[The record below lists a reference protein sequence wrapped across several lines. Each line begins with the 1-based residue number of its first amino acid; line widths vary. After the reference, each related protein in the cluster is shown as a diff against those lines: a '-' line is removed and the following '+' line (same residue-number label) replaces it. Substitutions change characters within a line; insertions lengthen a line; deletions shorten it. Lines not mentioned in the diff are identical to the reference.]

1 MTLANCSTETLPLQL
16 IRGGSARGGAKVNGE
31 ATDQRQMLRDALDL
45 LQIALDLLDRAAAP
59 AQIGA
64 HVDLAANQ
72 LSEIVR
78 ASAGQPKISAPEQSL
93 ARH

>member
-1 MTLANCSTETLPLQL
+1 MNRES
-16 IRGGSARGGAKVNGE
+16 
-31 ATDQRQMLRDALDL
+31 TDQRQMLRDALDL

-72 LSEIVR
+72 LGDVVR
-78 ASAGQPKISAPEQSL
+78 ATGGVERISAPAQSV